1 MVWCFSTRASVATV
15 LTTHPC
21 LSRCL
26 WVKCIV
32 STVSTSHQRMQY
44 TPMTEGA
51 INTLRPRQDGRHFP
65 DDILKWIFLNE
76 NLLISIKISLKF
88 VPMGPISNIP
98 ALVQIMAWRR
108 PGDKPLSE
116 LMMVSSP
123 THICITRPQWINAGT
138 TKILH
143 KISSTILNNI
153 IWSVQIRFQIVNNYE
168 TFCSQHW
175 TNRRLCSIICW
186 AFCSLSEDSVE
197 SHKFGEN
204 QSMLK
209 IAVTEILIKFNFW
222 SF

>member
-116 LMMVSSP
+116 PMMVSSP
-123 THICITRPQWINAGT
+123 THICITRPQWVNAGT

-168 TFCSQHW
+168 TLKKTYDFVVNTGPTEGFAPLFAELFVAW
-175 TNRRLCSIICW
+175 VKTRL
-186 AFCSLSEDSVE
+186 
-197 SHKFGEN
+197 N
-204 QSMLK
+204 
-209 IAVTEILIKFNFW
+209 LINLERINPY
-222 SF
+222 